1 MTLKDFCNVLTNY
14 EDIRVFRVFST
25 NNCTLVNA
33 QGWKQIS
40 EEIDP
45 YKNFK
50 INEIDIDFDN
60 SSIYI
65 IIDMKW

>member
-25 NNCTLVNA
+25 NNITLVNA
-33 QGWKQIS
+33 QDWKQIGD
-40 EEIDP
+40 EIDP